1 MRNFSTT
8 RIPGPLGARIGFH
21 RQGFGAANRKPL
33 KKPAFSKI
41 DRTDFAITLSER
53 RMSPGLI
60 NQSNASLCGPASLM
74 YIVANDNPDLY
85 EQYATDLYETGK
97 AKLGSLEVSPGED
110 CRAYDPTGKISAADW
125 VALAS
130 LRDSENA
137 IFDYDEADD
146 ALAGITLPGQLSD
159 WLESAG
165 YHHVSNETNL
175 YFTKGEDDFRHAA
188 QLLSQGYRVCLF
200 IDMNGVSSGG
210 NHRGRLRQI
219 FTTANHWVVLK
230 SVTQLTQ
237 HSVQFT
243 IYTWGN
249 DNHSV
254 PNSAV
259 TMSMDYWLQNFYGYV
274 AGKP

>member
-8 RIPGPLGARIGFH
+8 RIPGPLGARMGFH
-21 RQGFGAANRKPL
+21 KQGLDAGNRKSL
-33 KKPAFSKI
+33 KKPAFSNI
-41 DRTDFAITLSER
+41 DRTDFALTLSER
-53 RMSPGLI
+53 RISPGLI
-60 NQSNASLCGPASLM
+60 NQSTASLCGPASLM
-74 YIVANDNPDLY
+74 HIVACDNPDLY

-97 AKLGSLEVSPGED
+97 AKLGSLQVSPGED
-110 CRAYDPTGKISAADW
+110 CRAYNPSGRIAAADW

-146 ALAGITLPGQLSD
+146 AFAGITLPGQLSD

-175 YFTKGEDDFRHAA
+175 YFTKGEDDFRNAA
-188 QLLSQGYRVCLF
+188 RLLSQGYRVCLF
-200 IDMNGVSSGG
+200 IDMNGVDSG
-210 NHRGRLRQI
+210 NHRGHLRQI

-230 SVTQLTQ
+230 SVTQLTND
-237 HSVQFT
+237 SVQFT

-249 DNHSV
+249 DTHSV
-254 PNSAV
+254 PNSGV
-259 TMSMDYWLQNFYGYV
+259 TMSMDHWLQNFYGYV